1 MFDTKRHAWQPAWRY
16 ALAVY
21 HLPDK
26 PGFGLG
32 CRGLAGD
39 GMLEHI
45 HNYYGPDVDAE
56 GIVRIANAKAA
67 ELSRR
72 GVPKKK
78 GLDHI
83 LAYLSERGIPMAVA
97 SSNTQETIDFLLE
110 SSGIRHYFLAADSG
124 MFIEHPKPAPDI
136 FLSVARKMGVEPTRT
151 LVLEDSVSG
160 IQAAHAGGFIPVM
173 VPDLMQ
179 PPAELRPLCRA
190 VCKDLDEAR
199 ELIDAGE
206 YD

>member
-1 MFDTKRHAWQPAWRY
+1 MNLLDGVIFDQDGLMFDTKRHAWQPAWRY

-83 LAYLSERGIPMAVA
+83 LAYLSEESQRQGSSSFTIPY
-97 SSNTQETIDFLLE
+97 NRQELADYLSVNRSALSTELGKLRDEGVIDFDRSRFTLLTE
-110 SSGIRHYFLAADSG
+110 G
-124 MFIEHPKPAPDI
+124 
-136 FLSVARKMGVEPTRT
+136 
-151 LVLEDSVSG
+151 
-160 IQAAHAGGFIPVM
+160 
-173 VPDLMQ
+173 
-179 PPAELRPLCRA
+179 
-190 VCKDLDEAR
+190 
-199 ELIDAGE
+199 
-206 YD
+206 